1 MRTKGLDK
9 LRTLFA
15 QEAEQRLARLGQL
28 VLDLEQG
35 NVGDLAEI
43 IAEVFR
49 EVHTLKGSAAVV
61 GFDGV
66 AAYAHEVEE
75 KLSQLRAGAVVPT
88 TPIVDAL
95 LIAVDRLGSMIWESV
110 RGDDVDETANA
121 TALSRLNAAFDAA
134 PRTDPPAKVVDQPVA
149 SVPIAAAPLPVFA
162 PAVGPATARPAGR
175 ASAVNERATPTAR
188 ESSGGTVMVPVERL
202 DELVRMVGEAAAAHL
217 RIGRVLTER
226 IGVEAA
232 NISEFSELSRLLI
245 GLQEGTM
252 RTRMVPVSTITDSL
266 QRAVRDAARTLGKD
280 VRWEVRGEDTEL
292 DRGVLHQLADSLL
305 HLVRNAVDHGIG
317 TPDQRVANGK
327 PAQAVV
333 RLHAMQLGSEVVI
346 AVSDDGEGVDL
357 ERVRQRAIRSGIDV
371 DSLNDEE
378 LTQLIFRSGFSTTEF
393 VSDISG
399 RGVGLDAVRSSVES
413 ARGRVEIRS
422 TPGVGSEFRIV
433 VPITLAVLRCLLV
446 EIAGQ
451 RFALPSHR
459 VVLAQA
465 EEATTLL
472 HAEGRRMLQLN
483 GQPVPV
489 SDLAEV
495 LGITATPAPG
505 TPGPDTRRPGTDGP
519 ATRNGPGTYVI
530 VNGSPGQ
537 HAFLVDALVG
547 QRDVVV
553 KAFSALVPRL
563 EVLAGASIESD
574 GSILLVLD
582 PPGLIERS
590 RHAGSRRVDH
600 ARAPMA
606 PRRKGG
612 RLLVVDDALTVRE
625 LQRTILERAGFDVT
639 VANDGLEALAH
650 LENEVFDLVLTD
662 IEMPRM
668 NGFEL
673 TEHIRSHAT
682 LSNVAILMLTSLAS
696 DADRRRGMDVGAD
709 GYIVKSSFDEQSL
722 LAAVDRLVG
731 TAV

>member
-1 MRTKGLDK
+1 MSVKGLDK

-15 QEAEQRLARLGQL
+15 QEAELRLTRLGQL
-28 VLDLEQG
+28 VLELERSE
-35 NVGDLAEI
+35 VGDLAEV

-61 GFDGV
+61 GFEGV
-66 AAYAHEVEE
+66 ALYAHGVEE
-75 KLSQLRAGAVVPT
+75 KLAQLRSGSVVPT
-88 TPIVDAL
+88 AAIVDAL

-110 RGDDVDETANA
+110 GGEDVDETANSA
-121 TALSRLNAAFDAA
+121 ALSCLDAA
-134 PRTDPPAKVVDQPVA
+134 
-149 SVPIAAAPLPVFA
+149 FA
-162 PAVGPATARPAGR
+162 PATEPMVKIIEITADSRPKAAVPAPVRVPAPVVAPAPVAALLHPDRGPAA
-175 ASAVNERATPTAR
+175 AR
-188 ESSGGTVMVPVERL
+188 EGSGTVMVPVERL

-217 RIGRVLTER
+217 RVGRVLTDR
-226 IGVEAA
+226 IGIDAA
-232 NISEFSELSRLLI
+232 DLSEFSELSRLLI

-266 QRAVRDAARTLGKD
+266 HRAVRDAARSLGKD
-280 VRWEVRGEDTEL
+280 VRLDVRGEDTEL

-305 HLVRNAVDHGIG
+305 HLVRNAVDHGID
-317 TPDQRVANGK
+317 TPDERAERAK
-327 PAQAVV
+327 PVQAVV

-346 AVSDDGEGVDL
+346 AVSDDGGGIDL
-357 ERVRQRAIRSGIDV
+357 ERVREHAVRTGIDV
-371 DSLNDEE
+371 DGLTDDE
-378 LTQLIFRSGFSTTEF
+378 TIQLIFRSGFSTTKF

-399 RGVGLDAVRSSVES
+399 RGVGLDAVRSSVEA
-413 ARGRVEIRS
+413 ARGRVEVRS

-446 EIAGQ
+446 EAAGQ

-459 VVLAQA
+459 VVSVQA
-465 EEATTLL
+465 EEKSTLL
-472 HAEGRRMLQLN
+472 HAEGRRMLKLD
-483 GQPVPV
+483 GVPVPV

-495 LGITATPAPG
+495 LGTSRPRNSPG
-505 TPGPDTRRPGTDGP
+505 
-519 ATRNGPGTYVI
+519 AHVI
-530 VNGSPGQ
+530 VTGAVGP

-563 EVLAGASIESD
+563 DVFAGASIESD

-590 RHAGSRRVDH
+590 RRAGGRSVDNVQ
-600 ARAPMA
+600 APTA
-606 PRRKGG
+606 QRRKGG

-639 VANDGLEALAH
+639 VASDGIEAISH
-650 LENEVFDLVLTD
+650 LESETFELVLTD
-662 IEMPRM
+662 VEMPRM
-668 NGFEL
+668 DGFEL
-673 TEHIRSHAT
+673 TEYIRAHAT
-682 LSNVAILMLTSLAS
+682 LNNVAVLILTSLAS

-709 GYIVKSSFDEQSL
+709 GYIVKSSFDEKTL

-731 TAV
+731 TSV

>member
-1 MRTKGLDK
+1 MSLKGLEK

-15 QEAEQRLARLGQL
+15 QEAEQRLAKLGQL
-28 VLDLEQG
+28 VLELEQSDVG
-35 NVGDLAEI
+35 NLADV

-66 AAYAHEVEE
+66 ASYAHEVEE
-75 KLSQLRAGAVVPT
+75 KLAQLRSGSVAPT

-121 TALSRLNAAFDAA
+121 VALDRLNAAFDVA
-134 PRTDPPAKVVDQPVA
+134 PAVDPSLTIIDPPAAIDLVHPVPA
-149 SVPIAAAPLPVFA
+149 PAPAAPPAPLPL
-162 PAVGPATARPAGR
+162 PARPAV
-175 ASAVNERATPTAR
+175 AAATATERATSSNR
-188 ESSGGTVMVPVERL
+188 ESSGTVMVPVERL

-226 IGVEAA
+226 IGVEAS

-266 QRAVRDAARTLGKD
+266 QRAVRDAARSLGKD

-305 HLVRNAVDHGIG
+305 HLVRNAVDHGID
-317 TPDQRVANGK
+317 TPAERAANGK

-357 ERVRQRAIRSGIDV
+357 ERVRQRAVRSGIDV
-371 DSLNDEE
+371 ENLNDDEV
-378 LTQLIFRSGFSTTEF
+378 TQLIFRSGFSTTEF

-413 ARGRVEIRS
+413 ARGRVEIHS
-422 TPGVGSEFRIV
+422 IPGVGSEFRIV

-459 VVLAQA
+459 VALAQA
-465 EEATTLL
+465 EDATVLL
-472 HAEGRRMLQLN
+472 HAEGRQMLQLN
-483 GQPVPV
+483 GLPVPV

-495 LGITATPAPG
+495 LGITVSPSPG
-505 TPGPDTRRPGTDGP
+505 TPGPGTHS
-519 ATRNGPGTYVI
+519 GPGTYVI
-530 VNGSPGQ
+530 VHGSLGQ

-563 EVLAGASIESD
+563 DVLAGASIESD

-590 RHAGSRRVDH
+590 RHNGNRRVDH
-600 ARAPMA
+600 SKVPMA

-625 LQRTILERAGFDVT
+625 LQRTILERAGFEVT
-639 VANDGLEALAH
+639 VASDGIEALTH

-662 IEMPRM
+662 VEMPRM

-673 TEHIRSHAT
+673 TEHIRAHAT
-682 LSNVAILMLTSLAS
+682 LSNVAILILTSLAS